1 MTLKSLK
8 IVVSFAVFASLL
20 FGWTRPAWAV
30 RDGVPVHDI
39 IIRGSQNISP
49 DLVLSQIR
57 LKRGDPFES
66 AVLNED
72 LRRLYSLGYF
82 SDITVQLDEL
92 DEGVD
97 IIFSVKEKLTVT
109 AIIISGNDRF
119 RTKKLMREITL
130 LEGSVLNQSIVQSD
144 VNHLKAY
151 YEKKGH
157 SSVIIQAE
165 IDADPE
171 TQSAMVTYAIEE
183 GPRVKIRSIGIEGND
198 GIRNKVF
205 LKAMKTKKSGIF
217 QSGYM
222 KRDVFQMDLDS
233 MIRHYRDQGYIN
245 ARILK
250 VDESESED
258 KKFLDIVIVVEE
270 GYVHYIGEV
279 RVSGHVLFPEEDI
292 RESITVKAGNVYNLT
307 TVSESIGNIEGFYGD
322 RGYIYAKVDLFTK
335 IDEETHSINLEFR
348 ISENEKTYIE
358 NIIIRGNAKTKDIV
372 IRRNI
377 TLKPLDTFDGGE
389 LSKSQERL
397 LKMEYFEDVRM
408 NIEPGSMPNHENL
421 VVDVVEKKTGNL
433 SFGAGYSTIENLI
446 GFVEM
451 TQTNFDIGNFPS
463 FIGGG
468 QRLRLRAEIGRRRRD
483 YEVNFVEP
491 WLFNYPVLFGLDLF
505 NRDFFRDD
513 FDERRTGGAVRLGK
527 ALGQYNYISARYKI
541 ENVKIDDFSI
551 DASPVILA
559 EGGTT
564 LLSSLTV
571 TLSRNTTNSG
581 TFPTRGYST
590 SFSTEI
596 MGGPLGGDVEYLK
609 YNFAA
614 QKYYSFIEKQVLE
627 LSLNLGT
634 IQTYGA
640 SDRVPIFERYFAGG
654 NNLRGFGFRQVGPRD
669 AASNPIGGNTILLAS
684 AEYSFPLY
692 KDVIRGAVFYD
703 TGNVYEDEFA
713 WNLGSLVSGTGV
725 GVRVKTPFGPMK
737 LDYAWVLDDDERDL
751 DADSARWHFGV
762 GKLF

>member
-1 MTLKSLK
+1 MTSKLLK
-8 IVVSFAVFASLL
+8 IVLSLSL
-20 FGWTRPAWAV
+20 FTSLFFGWSHPVWAV
-30 RDGVPVHDI
+30 RDGIPVHDI
-39 IIRGSQNISP
+39 IVRGSQNISP

-57 LKRGDPFES
+57 LKKGDPFES

-97 IIFSVKEKLTVT
+97 IIFSVTEKLTVT

-119 RTKKLMREITL
+119 RTKKLVREITL

-144 VNHLKAY
+144 VNQLKAY

-157 SSVIIQAE
+157 SSVIVQAE

-171 TQSAMVTYAIEE
+171 TQSAVVTYVIVE
-183 GPRVKIRSIGIEGND
+183 GPRVKIRSIIFEGND
-198 GIRNKVF
+198 DIPDKVF
-205 LKAMKTKKSGIF
+205 VKAMRTKKSGIF

-222 KRDVFQMDLDS
+222 KREIFQADLDAV
-233 MIRHYRDQGYIN
+233 MRHYRDQGYIN

-250 VDESESED
+250 VDETESED

-270 GYVHYIGEV
+270 GDIYQIGEV
-279 RVSGHVLFPEEDI
+279 RVNGNILFPEEDLRKYI
-292 RESITVKAGNVYNLT
+292 AVKRGNVYNLT
-307 TVSESIGNIEGFYGD
+307 TVSESIGNVEGFYGD

-335 IDEETHSINLEFR
+335 IDEEKHNIDLEFR
-348 ISENEKTYIE
+348 VSENEKIYIE

-377 TLKPLDTFDGGE
+377 TLKPLDAFDGGE

-397 LKMEYFEDVRM
+397 LKMEYFEDVRF

-421 VVDVVEKKTGNL
+421 IVDVVEKKTGNL

-483 YEVNFVEP
+483 YELNFVEP
-491 WLFNYPVLFGLDLF
+491 WLFDYPVLFGLDLF

-527 ALGQYNYISARYKI
+527 ALGEHNYISARYKI

-551 DASPVILA
+551 DASPLILA
-559 EGGTT
+559 EGGT

-590 SFSTEI
+590 SFSTEF

-609 YNFAA
+609 YNVAA
-614 QKYYSFIEKQVLE
+614 KKYYSFIEKQVLE
-627 LSLNLGT
+627 LSLDLGT
-634 IQTYGA
+634 IQNYGA
-640 SDRVPIFERYFAGG
+640 SDRVPIFERFFAGG

-669 AASNPIGGNTILLAS
+669 AANNPIGGNTILLAS
-684 AEYSFPLY
+684 AEYSFPVY

-713 WNLGSLVSGTGV
+713 WNLGSLVSGAGV

-737 LDYAWVLDDDERDL
+737 LDYAWVLDKDERDP